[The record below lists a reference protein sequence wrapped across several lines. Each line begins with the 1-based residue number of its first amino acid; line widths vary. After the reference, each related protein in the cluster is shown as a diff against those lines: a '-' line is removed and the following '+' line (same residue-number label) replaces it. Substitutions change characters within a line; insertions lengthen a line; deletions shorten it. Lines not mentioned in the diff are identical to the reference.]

1 MIILIYTA
9 GLEETLMKNFTVAL
23 FAGLISLA
31 GISAQAA
38 TPEQECQKLKNDYN
52 VIYASKGFCFK
63 DKDAKEKFGNE
74 NCYTSKPKFSE
85 KEQQR
90 LDEIKERQKEL
101 NCK

>member
-1 MIILIYTA
+1 MSILIYTA

-63 DKDAKEKFGNE
+63 DKM
-74 NCYTSKPKFSE
+74 
-85 KEQQR
+85 
-90 LDEIKERQKEL
+90 QKRSSVMKTAILQNL
-101 NCK
+101 NSLKKSSNVLMKLKSARKS

>member
-1 MIILIYTA
+1 VSILIYTA

-63 DKDAKEKFGNE
+63 IYLAALSGKCALSRDRA
-74 NCYTSKPKFSE
+74 C
-85 KEQQR
+85 
-90 LDEIKERQKEL
+90 RQEV
-101 NCK
+101 

>member
-1 MIILIYTA
+1 
-9 GLEETLMKNFTVAL
+9 MKNFTVAL

-31 GISAQAA
+31 GIRCTGCHSGTGVSKAQ
-38 TPEQECQKLKNDYN
+38 NDYN

-85 KEQQR
+85 KSSNVLMKLKSAKR
-90 LDEIKERQKEL
+90 AEL
-101 NCK
+101 